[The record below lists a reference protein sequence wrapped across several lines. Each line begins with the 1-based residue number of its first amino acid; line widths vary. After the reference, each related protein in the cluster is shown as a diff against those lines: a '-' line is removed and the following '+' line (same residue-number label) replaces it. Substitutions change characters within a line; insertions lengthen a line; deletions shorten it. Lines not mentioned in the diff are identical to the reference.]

1 MNKDSEMK
9 AYSMLVLIWM
19 FWFIN
24 SFIVLIILLNFLI
37 SIVSQSFESVMS
49 QRNIYKYKERV

>member
-1 MNKDSEMK
+1 MDSEMK
-9 AYSMLVLIWM
+9 ANTMLGLIWM
-19 FWFIN
+19 ISFFN